1 MENEL
6 KSRLAWLMKSRHC
19 GNAKAIK
26 KRDLLVELYGT
37 YAAEDESYN
46 NAYDRTL
53 RSMIEEINQEGGLI
67 CSSASGG
74 YWWAESLD
82 DGLEAAERNMNRA
95 LTQLENARRLANN
108 LKAEFGGQLALPL
121 G

>member
-1 MENEL
+1 MDEL
-6 KSRLAWLMKSRHC
+6 KARLIWLMRGRHC
-19 GNAKAIK
+19 GQGKAIK
-26 KRDLLVELYGT
+26 KRDLLVELYGG

-53 RSMIEEINQEGGLI
+53 RATIEEINQEGGLI

-95 LTQLENARRLANN
+95 LTQLENARRLEKN
-108 LKAEFGGQLALPL
+108 LKAEFGGQLMLKM
-121 G
+121 